1 VFLKNFVNIF
11 YGFINYNVP
20 DKFDNAI
27 IHIRRT
33 FGKNKISKILKIE
46 QKGVDSMGIIS
57 WIIVG
62 ALAGWLGSILAGKNS
77 EMGGFA
83 NVVVGILGAF
93 IGGLIMRL
101 FGIDGIT
108 GFNIWSI
115 IVATL
120 GAFLLLFIVKS
131 KRRNNGKIKKGL
143 CFVKKFIPVS
153 IPDAT

>member
-1 VFLKNFVNIF
+1 
-11 YGFINYNVP
+11 
-20 DKFDNAI
+20 
-27 IHIRRT
+27 
-33 FGKNKISKILKIE
+33 
-46 QKGVDSMGIIS
+46 MGIIS

-120 GAFLLLFIVKS
+120 GAFLLLFIVK
-131 KRRNNGKIKKGL
+131 KAKG
-143 CFVKKFIPVS
+143 VTTEK
-153 IPDAT
+153 

>member
-1 VFLKNFVNIF
+1 MFLKNFVNIF
-11 YGFINYNVP
+11 YGFINYNVL

-120 GAFLLLFIVKS
+120 GAFLLLFIVK
-131 KRRNNGKIKKGL
+131 KAKG
-143 CFVKKFIPVS
+143 VTTEK
-153 IPDAT
+153 